1 MDGSTPVLEP
11 ECIQDQMIRIS
22 NAISA
27 IDKEVL
33 ELRDRISA
41 LNERRDL
48 MVAENRCLAWEL
60 KQRIYF

>member
-22 NAISA
+22 NAISS

-33 ELRDRISA
+33 ELQGRIKE

>member
-1 MDGSTPVLEP
+1 MDDSTPVLEP

-22 NAISA
+22 NSISS

-33 ELRDRISA
+33 ELQGRIKE

>member
-1 MDGSTPVLEP
+1 MDDSTPVLEP

-22 NAISA
+22 NAISS

-33 ELRDRISA
+33 ELQGRIKE

>member
-22 NAISA
+22 NAISS
-27 IDKEVL
+27 IDKEIVVL
-33 ELRDRISA
+33 GERIRE

>member
-11 ECIQDQMIRIS
+11 ECLQDQMIRIS
-22 NAISA
+22 NAVAS
-27 IDKEVL
+27 IDKEIL
-33 ELRDRISA
+33 GLRDRIQE

>member
-11 ECIQDQMIRIS
+11 ECLQDQMIRIS
-22 NAISA
+22 NAISS

-33 ELRDRISA
+33 ELQGRIKE
-41 LNERRDL
+41 LKERRDL

-60 KQRIYF
+60 KQRVYF

>member
-22 NAISA
+22 NAISS
-27 IDKEVL
+27 IDKEIVAL
-33 ELRDRISA
+33 GERIRE

-60 KQRIYF
+60 KQRVYF

>member
-1 MDGSTPVLEP
+1 MDDSTPVLEP

-22 NAISA
+22 NAISS
-27 IDKEVL
+27 IDKEIVAL
-33 ELRDRISA
+33 GERIRE

-60 KQRIYF
+60 KQRVYF